1 MRKQMLT
8 SVAAAAVAAG
18 TLTLATP
25 GSAEAVGWIDSGAIN
40 GGVFG
45 TATSLD
51 VASTGPG
58 DAIAAWT
65 VPAGDIDRVWVSRAV
80 NGDWGN
86 PGVLSP
92 AGQDAS
98 NVHVAANPKGDAVVT
113 WEHPSGGPDQIV
125 LEGRRLAAGTWGPVT
140 NLALTPSDDT
150 LEHDVAV
157 AASGRATVLYVV
169 ANGSDS
175 TALVSDWP
183 KVGSVTSS
191 PIEPGGDDEYLPAFA
206 ANDAGDVLVSFAR
219 GGVIHTIYRNA
230 GSTSWTPEA
239 EVISGT
245 GEPTSSVALRPD
257 GSGVVVGIKNGTPDV
272 VQAVEIGANGAPG
285 QSTAVS
291 STDLEARHASV
302 TANADGDVLVAWE
315 THDDQGYG
323 VDSAIRSA
331 GGAYS
336 PAAELQAPVATNS
349 QHPETVLT
357 DQDLRTVISPVS
369 TSLRVWHRTSGFQ
382 ASWQHHDA
390 GPSLQVGPYAADAD
404 AEGNVVVVGTGNNVV
419 HAEFLDAAG
428 PVTKVVKPTRAI
440 STTDQ
445 VKVGWS
451 VLDSLSQVAP
461 TVDVYATAAPWNAAG
476 PGDTTLLFDNA
487 TGDEVTYPAA
497 PGTTYCFQVRSQDM
511 VGNFATSQP
520 RCNTVP
526 LDDRLLGGTGWTQ
539 AVGEGH
545 FLNTVTRTNV
555 EGRTLTRKGVHAKR
569 LALVVHKTLN
579 SGTVK
584 VTFAGQV
591 LGTFSLQGDA
601 KRRVINVAKFPVVKT
616 GTVKI
621 IVTSDNK
628 PVIIDGLVVAK

>member
-25 GSAEAVGWIDSGAIN
+25 GSAGAVAWIDSGAIN

-65 VPAGDIDRVWVSRAV
+65 VPAGDIDRVYVSRAV

-86 PGVLSP
+86 PALLSP

-98 NVHVAANPKGDAVVT
+98 DVHVAANAKGDAVVT
-113 WEHPSGGPDQIV
+113 WEHPGGGPDLTV
-125 LEGRRLAAGTWGPVT
+125 LDGRRLSAGTWGPVT
-140 NLALTPSDDT
+140 NLVLTPSDAT
-150 LEHDVAV
+150 LLHDVAV
-157 AASGRATVLYVV
+157 DNSGHAVV
-169 ANGSDS
+169 AHRIANDADS
-175 TALVSDWP
+175 TAFVSDWP
-183 KVGSVTSS
+183 TVGSVTSS
-191 PIEPGGDDEYLPAFA
+191 PIEPGQDDEFLPTLASNA
-206 ANDAGDVLVSFAR
+206 DGDVLVTFAR
-219 GGVIHTIYRNA
+219 TGTIWSTYRPA
-230 GSTSWTPEA
+230 GSSSWTTAVP
-239 EVISGT
+239 VIGNS
-245 GEPTSSVALRPD
+245 PNAISSAALRPD
-257 GSGVVVGIKNGTPDV
+257 GSGVVVGLQNGSEDAV
-272 VQAVEIGANGAPG
+272 RAVEIGPTGTPEDVTIVSDTSIPANNP
-285 QSTAVS
+285 
-291 STDLEARHASV
+291 SV
-302 TANADGDVLVAWE
+302 TANADGDVLVVWATDGVE
-315 THDDQGYG
+315 GYG
-323 VDSAIRSA
+323 IDYSLSTA
-331 GGAYS
+331 GGAFTGPSVLSAPIS
-336 PAAELQAPVATNS
+336 PTGLAPVAA
-349 QHPETVLT
+349 LT
-357 DQDLRTVISPVS
+357 DNDLRVVIASEAQA
-369 TSLRVWHRTSGFQ
+369 LRVWHRTSGVQ
-382 ASWQHHDA
+382 AQWNNHVA
-390 GPSLQVGPYAADAD
+390 GPNPSSSPFAVDHD
-404 AEGNVVVVGTGNNVV
+404 AEGNAVVVGTGNNVV
-419 HAEFLDAAG
+419 HAEFLDASG

-445 VKVGWS
+445 LKVGWS
-451 VLDSLSQVAP
+451 VHDSLSQIAP
-461 TVDVYATAAPWNAAG
+461 TVDVYATTAPWNAAG
-476 PGDTTLLFDNA
+476 HGAPTLIVDNA

-497 PGTTYCFQVRSQDM
+497 PGTTYCFQVRSQDT

-526 LDDRLLGGTGWTQ
+526 LDDRKLGGTGWTQ

-591 LGTFSLQGDA
+591 LGTFSLQGEA
-601 KRRVINVAKFPVVKT
+601 KRRVVNVAKFPVVKT